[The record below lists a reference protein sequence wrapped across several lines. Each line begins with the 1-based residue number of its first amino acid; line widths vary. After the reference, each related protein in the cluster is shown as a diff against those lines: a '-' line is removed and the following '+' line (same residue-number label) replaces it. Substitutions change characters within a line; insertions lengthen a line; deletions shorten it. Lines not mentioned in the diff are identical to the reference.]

1 MTTHR
6 NAMET
11 VLGAVV
17 LVVASVFLVFAYK
30 TADLRP
36 VKGYEVTARFSKLD
50 GLKVGS
56 DVRISGVKVGS
67 VMTMTLDHDTYQAN
81 VDLSIDSSIRLPI
94 DTMATVTSD
103 GLLGEK
109 FLSLEPG
116 VEEDEIPPRGRID
129 NTQSAPGLEQ
139 LIGHF
144 IYKSTSGTGK

>member
-1 MTTHR
+1 MSTHR

-30 TADLRP
+30 TANLRP
-36 VKGYEVTARFSKLD
+36 VKGYEVTARFSRLD

-67 VMTMTLDHDTYQAN
+67 VMSMSLDRDTYQAN
-81 VDLSIDSSIRLPI
+81 VGLSIDSSIGLPM
-94 DTMATVTSD
+94 DTVATVTSD

-116 VEEDEIPPRGRID
+116 VEEDEIEPGGRIG

-144 IYKSTSGTGK
+144 IYSSTSGKDN